1 MKRMFPAAALA
12 IIIHITILWLFDK
25 LIIDNADIIVPISK
39 TVTVTMSYRPLEKK
53 SEKKPLPKINLKPK
67 QPAII
72 PDKPDKTKPIQP
84 EIKKTS
90 ANKKEIEPVKKNV
103 GKIIEDIT
111 EEDPESSTHGKS
123 ISNITAPVEA
133 VPLYSINPPPQYPR
147 VAIKRGYQGTVELM
161 VLVNESG
168 KVADLWL
175 FESSGYSILDQA
187 ALQSVK
193 NWSFIPG
200 RRGSQKIEM
209 WVRVPVR
216 FQLQ

>member
-12 IIIHITILWLFDK
+12 IIIHITLLWLLDK
-25 LIIDNADIIVPISK
+25 LITDKADIIVPTSK
-39 TVTVTMSYRPLEKK
+39 TVTVTMSYRPPEKK
-53 SEKKPLPKINLKPK
+53 LKKPLPPRKVFKPK
-67 QPAII
+67 QLEII
-72 PDKPDKTKPIQP
+72 PNKPEPIQP
-84 EIKKTS
+84 ETKKMP
-90 ANKKEIEPVKKNV
+90 ANEEELKPVEKNV
-103 GKIIEDIT
+103 EKIIENIT
-111 EEDPESSTHGKS
+111 GEDPESATHGKS

-133 VPLYSINPPPQYPR
+133 VPLYNINPPPQYPR
-147 VAIKRGYQGTVELM
+147 VAIKRGYQGIVELM
-161 VLVNESG
+161 VLVNASG
-168 KVADLWL
+168 KVTDLWL

-193 NWSFIPG
+193 NWSFTPG

>member
-1 MKRMFPAAALA
+1 MLPAAALA
-12 IIIHITILWLFDK
+12 IIIHITILCLFDK
-25 LIIDNADIIVPISK
+25 LITDKTDIIVPTSK
-39 TVTVTMSYRPLEKK
+39 TVTVTMSYRPPK
-53 SEKKPLPKINLKPK
+53 KKPLPQKVFKPK

-72 PDKPDKTKPIQP
+72 PDKPDKTKLIQP
-84 EIKKTS
+84 ETKKTS
-90 ANKKEIEPVKKNV
+90 ANKEEVEPVKKDV

-111 EEDPESSTHGKS
+111 EEDPESATHGKS
-123 ISNITAPVEA
+123 ISNITAPIEA
-133 VPLYSINPPPQYPR
+133 VPLYNINPPPRYPK

-161 VLVNESG
+161 VLINENG

-175 FESSGYSILDQA
+175 FKSSGYSILDQA

-193 NWSFIPG
+193 NWSFTPG
-200 RRGSQKIEM
+200 SRGSQKIEM